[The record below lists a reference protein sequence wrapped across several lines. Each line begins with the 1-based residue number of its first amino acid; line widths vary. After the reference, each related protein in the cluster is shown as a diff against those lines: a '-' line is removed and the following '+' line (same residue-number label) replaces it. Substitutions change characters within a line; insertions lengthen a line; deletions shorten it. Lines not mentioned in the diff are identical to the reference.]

1 MRLLKLLVEEIDS
14 NQQERIDL
22 SVAEL
27 NKRLALAKV
36 GYMEA
41 SSNII
46 GQFIDDLKCRAV
58 YPQYWVYALES
69 QKETIIAY
77 LRSLLSIRTPYFF
90 VSRLIKNVS
99 ALKDA
104 LPDLW
109 PEVTEI
115 IEAGKTMFLK
125 KILMNVKDLTTYP
138 AEETIQDL
146 RELNIKWPELDM
158 IQKSI
163 DASKQEITEAIN
175 KKDRNTKYI
184 KEILD
189 DLKYFATVSPKV
201 AGIKSSM
208 QLLKDEGLTPS
219 EIKAALTRLKRPILN
234 FLEVMIHNSGR
245 DFGDLPSWLDLILV
259 LTEYGNVSW
268 VELPA
273 ILESKK
279 SIIIKILLHAMKQN
293 DLGSVNYT
301 LEHLAKL
308 NIHWSELDTI
318 KKSVE
323 FEFSN
328 RKKRRLGESE
338 SDDEDNFK
346 DAVLWYVNNIVQDIE
361 HVIELGV
368 YDGNLIENNA
378 RFLIQL
384 PRNMSDENIKN
395 IFEKYKET
403 ILNYLTYLTNME
415 EPNFVVKYAATNAYW
430 LLKLVKWPEVYKILE
445 SAKPK
450 LIRLLLTNIKN
461 GKYRTAKETI
471 FLLKNQLNLKW
482 HELDLIKKSLDA
494 ESNRYQIGEDI
505 NDERSEAKQGMINN
519 VIKHMLNDMSADQ
532 SRLITDSDLFRYI
545 IRKLKR
551 SELNDNDIAE
561 LFEPHKVEIL
571 KYLSY
576 YLSIDKTVHLLG
588 NAHSMQYIMNN
599 LVQNAYW
606 LLKVVQWPEIYKILE
621 DAKPN
626 LVKLMLI
633 NIQHEKY
640 TAAKGLTFLLKYQL
654 HINWPELDIID
665 RSIRIELANK
675 GELDEDTESRRE
687 ASSKLAKSNTI
698 IKNMLKEM
706 QRIQSRKQTNYDL
719 FDRVRYRLLVEV
731 GLHQNDAI
739 KLLEPHKDEIL
750 KFLNYYISS
759 PIIEDSYDY
768 TAEVIIHNLIYLHD
782 LCKWPELHDIAETAK
797 PRIIR
802 YLLVL
807 TKEGIYKDAKR
818 LISLLRQY
826 LFLNWPELNTI
837 DKSLDTL
844 YESTNSIE
852 DDIAKLQQKF
862 DDRQYNLAVSDIGWY
877 NLTVNKHPWLNELL
891 NKYKIQILNWLLQI
905 IKDNLSSVH
914 INNFDDSALRYV
926 DALIKSEVD
935 WPELTV
941 IKNSL
946 SEPLTKFRRR
956 WGK

>member
-1 MRLLKLLVEEIDS
+1 MRLLKLLVEEIDP

-69 QKETIIAY
+69 QKENIIAY

-115 IEAGKTMFLK
+115 IEAGKPMFLK

-201 AGIKSSM
+201 AGIKSSIR
-208 QLLKDEGLTPS
+208 LLKDEGLTPS

-245 DFGDLPSWLDLILV
+245 DFSDLPSWLDLILV

-445 SAKPK
+445 SAKHK

-532 SRLITDSDLFRYI
+532 PRLITDGDLFRYI
-545 IRKLKR
+545 ISKLKR

-561 LFEPHKVEIL
+561 LLEPHKVEIL
-571 KYLSY
+571 KYISY
-576 YLSIDKTVHLLG
+576 YLSIDKTMHLLG

-759 PIIEDSYDY
+759 PIIEDSYDD

-782 LCKWPELHDIAETAK
+782 LCKWPELYDIAETAK

-852 DDIAKLQQKF
+852 DDITKLQQKF

>member
-1 MRLLKLLVEEIDS
+1 
-14 NQQERIDL
+14 
-22 SVAEL
+22 
-27 NKRLALAKV
+27 
-36 GYMEA
+36 MEA

-208 QLLKDEGLTPS
+208 RLLKDEGLTPS

-519 VIKHMLNDMSADQ
+519 D
-532 SRLITDSDLFRYI
+532 
-545 IRKLKR
+545 
-551 SELNDNDIAE
+551 
-561 LFEPHKVEIL
+561 
-571 KYLSY
+571 
-576 YLSIDKTVHLLG
+576 
-588 NAHSMQYIMNN
+588 
-599 LVQNAYW
+599 
-606 LLKVVQWPEIYKILE
+606 
-621 DAKPN
+621 
-626 LVKLMLI
+626 
-633 NIQHEKY
+633 
-640 TAAKGLTFLLKYQL
+640 
-654 HINWPELDIID
+654 
-665 RSIRIELANK
+665 
-675 GELDEDTESRRE
+675 
-687 ASSKLAKSNTI
+687 
-698 IKNMLKEM
+698 
-706 QRIQSRKQTNYDL
+706 
-719 FDRVRYRLLVEV
+719 
-731 GLHQNDAI
+731 
-739 KLLEPHKDEIL
+739 
-750 KFLNYYISS
+750 
-759 PIIEDSYDY
+759 
-768 TAEVIIHNLIYLHD
+768 
-782 LCKWPELHDIAETAK
+782 
-797 PRIIR
+797 
-802 YLLVL
+802 
-807 TKEGIYKDAKR
+807 KDAKR